1 MCKCKTITRTTDRSP
16 GILLRISVKKKKK
29 SINQSASLGQSELFI
44 ATKIQNAGTKIKS
57 KSKETIPAPHS
68 TQTQTS
74 RSCCLI
80 GLKSHETGRQ
90 YIRSPIRRVQV
101 LRYHT
106 TGVGLWPPVKIRKL
120 WIQGW
125 ASRIWERPGFALIK
139 LVRFC
144 RGEEGNNVQCVCF
157 ILSLSLVGYFYSE

>member
-1 MCKCKTITRTTDRSP
+1 MGNLSY
-16 GILLRISVKKKKK
+16 
-29 SINQSASLGQSELFI
+29 SLPPKFKMQEP
-44 ATKIQNAGTKIKS
+44 KS
-57 KSKETIPAPHS
+57 KANQKKLSLPPS
-68 TQTQTS
+68 PQTQTS
-74 RSCCLI
+74 SSCCLI

-106 TGVGLWPPVKIRKL
+106 SGVGLWPPVKIRKL

-157 ILSLSLVGYFYSE
+157 IFSLPVRLFLQRASQP